1 MSKILLLEDD
11 YLLSQTLIGL
21 LKEAG
26 FEVAHAQD
34 GEEALSLSYGTIFDL
49 YLFDIN
55 VPLLNGIDVLK
66 LLRDNDDKTPAFFI
80 SAYKDIQTI
89 TKAFEGA
96 CDDYIKK
103 PFDFDELVVRIK
115 AHIHKHNPTI
125 VYGSMRYDLLS
136 KRIFIDDKEVDLGIV
151 EKAIFDLL
159 MRNLSQTIDKEVF
172 FDVMEKPSDIALR
185 VHLSKLK
192 QRFALNITN
201 IKGIGYR
208 LEKI

>member
-1 MSKILLLEDD
+1 M
-11 YLLSQTLIGL
+11 
-21 LKEAG
+21 
-26 FEVAHAQD
+26 
-34 GEEALSLSYGTIFDL
+34 
-49 YLFDIN
+49 
-55 VPLLNGIDVLK
+55 
-66 LLRDNDDKTPAFFI
+66 
-80 SAYKDIQTI
+80 
-89 TKAFEGA
+89 
-96 CDDYIKK
+96 
-103 PFDFDELVVRIK
+103 RIK

-125 VYGSMRYDLLS
+125 VYGAMRYDLLS
-136 KRIFIDDKEVDLGIV
+136 KRIYINDKEMDLGIV

-159 MRNLSQTIDKEVF
+159 MRNMSQTLDKEMF

>member
-21 LKEAG
+21 LREAG

-34 GEEALSLSYGTIFDL
+34 GEEALSLSYDTIFDL

-125 VYGSMRYDLLS
+125 VYGAMRYDLLS

-159 MRNLSQTIDKEVF
+159 MRNMSQTLDKEMF

-185 VHLSKLK
+185 VH
-192 QRFALNITN
+192 
-201 IKGIGYR
+201 
-208 LEKI
+208 

>member
-21 LKEAG
+21 LREAG
-26 FEVAHAQD
+26 FEVTHAQD
-34 GEEALSLSYGTIFDL
+34 GEEALSLSYETVFDL

-66 LLRDNDDKTPAFFI
+66 LLRDNNDKTPAFFI

-125 VYGSMRYDLLS
+125 VYGSMRYDLFN
-136 KRIFIDDKEVDLGIV
+136 KRIFVDDKEVDLGIV

-159 MRNLSQTIDKEVF
+159 MRNMSQTLDKEMF

-185 VHLSKLK
+185 VHLTKLK
-192 QRFALNITN
+192 QRFALTITN

-208 LEKI
+208 LEKV